1 MIGNHAPVRP
11 SGRGA
16 QQKGK
21 DRNMAKKYR
30 SMDEKCNCK
39 EPTSTYSEDGLVEWC
54 TDCGRLITDHHL
66 RKYGEP
72 HPAR

>member
-1 MIGNHAPVRP
+1 
-11 SGRGA
+11 
-16 QQKGK
+16 
-21 DRNMAKKYR
+21 MAKKYR